1 MIGRPDLSTM
11 VVVVTGAGSGIGLA
25 TAKLLAECG
34 ASVAAFDLNNI
45 AVPAGILSLTCDI
58 TDDLTVHTAIATTIS
73 VYGHIDAVVN
83 NAAIAG
89 ARGSIEELDLAL
101 WRQVWEVNVLGAV
114 RVTRAALP
122 YLRRSVAP
130 VIVNTCSMVVG
141 FGLPGLAM
149 YAATKGALQALT
161 LATAA
166 DLAADGI
173 RVVAVAPGPTN
184 TGNGNTP
191 TDRIPIHRLLDPNE
205 VAHVTASLLTAT
217 GVTGVVW
224 PVTGGMGTVQAARV
238 PQSSISGT
246 DAMSIPDEKLAVLN
260 SSREPV

>member
-1 MIGRPDLSTM
+1 M
-11 VVVVTGAGSGIGLA
+11 VVVVTGGGSGIGLA
-25 TAKLLAECG
+25 TARLLAELG
-34 ASVAAFDLNNI
+34 ASVAVLDLKTT
-45 AVPAGILSLTCDI
+45 AVPAGILALTCDI
-58 TDDLTVHTAIATTIS
+58 TDDLAVHTAIAATAS
-73 VYGHIDAVVN
+73 AYGRIDAVVN

-89 ARGSIEELDLAL
+89 ERGSIEDVDLAV

-122 YLRRSVAP
+122 YLRRSAVP

-141 FGLPGLAM
+141 FGLPELAM
-149 YAATKGALQALT
+149 YAVTKGALQALT

-166 DLAADGI
+166 DLVADGI
-173 RVVAVAPGPTN
+173 RVAAVAPGPTD

-191 TDRIPIHRLLDPNE
+191 TDRIPIHRLLDPDE

-224 PVTGGMGTVQAARV
+224 PVTGGMGTVQA
-238 PQSSISGT
+238 PQTT
-246 DAMSIPDEKLAVLN
+246 DPSAGA
-260 SSREPV
+260 